1 MIVKKKKKQIHM
13 CKNMNRVF
21 QLDLN
26 KFTEIDVMVT
36 NYKKAQIILINR
48 KKKIRVWWYDQNLIS
63 HMSNFISL

>member
-1 MIVKKKKKQIHM
+1 M

-36 NYKKAQIILINR
+36 NCKGTNYTNQQEKKNQG
-48 KKKIRVWWYDQNLIS
+48 VVV
-63 HMSNFISL
+63 